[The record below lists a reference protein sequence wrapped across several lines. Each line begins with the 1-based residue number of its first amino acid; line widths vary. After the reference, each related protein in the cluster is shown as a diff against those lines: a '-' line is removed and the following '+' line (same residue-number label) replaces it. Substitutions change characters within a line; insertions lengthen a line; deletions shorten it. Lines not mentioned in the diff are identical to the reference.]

1 MSVLS
6 VKTTTHKRTTK
17 VTTRVSTSS
26 SDASRDGR
34 RKSSFIQLSERP
46 AIAMAEAMKN
56 DMIRKYSEMD
66 IDELLSQLNES
77 ELEQLV
83 GMVDPDDPLIPP
95 SERCKNQTSK
105 APTGPLN
112 RKKLLTY
119 LEQYAK
125 EQEDWPEFKPFEAG
139 IKRGKIWQAP
149 EVVKP
154 KLAQDDIAVELDLD
168 DESEKALQKA
178 TPAEL
183 VDFAA
188 ILGLHSMISQEQYH
202 ASIQNKG
209 QLDGTTFESLVKASM
224 PKPVPLL
231 PDNATDT
238 SKTAQKVYNDDDD
251 IEELNWNNIRT
262 AKREDFKTLFDGLKR
277 NTNLKSLSLAN
288 VNLTDSTAEML
299 VEALKEYKTLK
310 ILNVESNYISGNM
323 LKNIIE
329 AALQN
334 NVITEIRAAN
344 QRPSILGNKIEMEIA
359 RLVDENRSLL
369 SIGLEL
375 AVADARVRISRKLQ
389 ENRDRLRRVRVGQE
403 TE

>member
-26 SDASRDGR
+26 SELSRDGR
-34 RKSSFIQLSERP
+34 RKSSFIQLAERP
-46 AIAMAEAMKN
+46 AIAMAEAMRN

-66 IDELLSQLNES
+66 IDELLSQLNEN
-77 ELEQLV
+77 ELEQLS

-95 SERCKNQTSK
+95 SERCKNQTDK

-112 RKKLLTY
+112 RRKLLSY

-139 IKRGKIWQAP
+139 VKRGKVWVAP
-149 EVVKP
+149 KVAEP
-154 KLAQDDIAVELDLD
+154 KESIGEISVELDLED
-168 DESEKALQKA
+168 DAKTALESA

-183 VDFAA
+183 VDLAA
-188 ILGLHSMISQEQYH
+188 ILGLHSMLSQDQYH
-202 ASIQNKG
+202 ASIENKG
-209 QLDGTTFESLVKASM
+209 QAAGATFESLVKASM

-231 PDNATDT
+231 PENATDT

-251 IEELNWNNIRT
+251 IVELNWNNIRT
-262 AKREDFKTLFDGLKR
+262 VKREDFRVLFDGLKR
-277 NTNLKSLSLAN
+277 NTNLRSLSLAN
-288 VNLTDSTAEML
+288 VNLTDSTAELL
-299 VEALKEYKTLK
+299 VEALKENKSLR

-329 AALQN
+329 AALAN
-334 NVITEIRAAN
+334 NIITEIRAAN

-375 AVADARVRISRKLQ
+375 AVADARVRVSRKLQ
-389 ENRDRLRRVRVGQE
+389 ENRDRLRRLRVGQE
-403 TE
+403 IE

>member
-1 MSVLS
+1 
-6 VKTTTHKRTTK
+6 
-17 VTTRVSTSS
+17 
-26 SDASRDGR
+26 
-34 RKSSFIQLSERP
+34 
-46 AIAMAEAMKN
+46 MAEAMRN

-66 IDELLSQLNES
+66 IDELLSQLNEN
-77 ELEQLV
+77 ELEQLS

-95 SERCKNQTSK
+95 SERCKNQTDK

-112 RKKLLTY
+112 RRKLLSY

-139 IKRGKIWQAP
+139 VKRGKVWVAP
-149 EVVKP
+149 KVAEP
-154 KLAQDDIAVELDLD
+154 KESIGEISVELDLED
-168 DESEKALQKA
+168 DAKTALESA

-183 VDFAA
+183 VDLAA
-188 ILGLHSMISQEQYH
+188 ILGLHSMLSQDQYH
-202 ASIQNKG
+202 ASIENKG
-209 QLDGTTFESLVKASM
+209 QAAGATFESLVKASM

-231 PDNATDT
+231 PENATDT

-251 IEELNWNNIRT
+251 IVELNWNNIRT
-262 AKREDFKTLFDGLKR
+262 VKREDFRVLFDGLKR
-277 NTNLKSLSLAN
+277 NTNLRSLSLAN
-288 VNLTDSTAEML
+288 VNLTDSTAELL
-299 VEALKEYKTLK
+299 VEALKENKSLR

-329 AALQN
+329 AALAN
-334 NVITEIRAAN
+334 NIITEIRAAN

-375 AVADARVRISRKLQ
+375 AVADARVRVSRKLQ
-389 ENRDRLRRVRVGQE
+389 ENRDRLRRLRVGQE
-403 TE
+403 IE